1 VARTSKDEV
10 LETLRAEG
18 KRITPQRSLLLDVIR
33 RSKGHLGAD
42 QRYHLARERDPRISL
57 STVYRN
63 LNLLKELGLISRLHL
78 DEEHH
83 HYELK
88 DAANHYHLICSSCG
102 RVIEFDSSLVEQ
114 LMADVSAEKDFVVE
128 RLRIDLTGLC
138 VECRDKGN

>member
-1 VARTSKDEV
+1 MARTSKDEV

-42 QRYHLARERDPRISL
+42 QIYHLARERDPRISL

>member
-1 VARTSKDEV
+1 MARTSKDEV

-42 QRYHLARERDPRISL
+42 QIYHLARERDPRISL

-63 LNLLKELGLISRLHL
+63 LNLLRELGLISRLHL

-128 RLRIDLTGLC
+128 RVRIDLTGLC

>member
-42 QRYHLARERDPRISL
+42 QIYHLARERDPRISL

>member
-1 VARTSKDEV
+1 MARTSKDEV

-42 QRYHLARERDPRISL
+42 QIYHLARERDPRISL

-128 RLRIDLTGLC
+128 RVRIDLTGLC

>member
-1 VARTSKDEV
+1 MARTSKDEV

-42 QRYHLARERDPRISL
+42 QIYHLARERDPRISL

-114 LMADVSAEKDFVVE
+114 LVADVSAEKDFVVE
-128 RLRIDLTGLC
+128 RVRIDLTGLC

>member
-1 VARTSKDEV
+1 MAQTPKDEV

-18 KRITPQRSLLLDVIR
+18 KRITPQRTLLLDVIR
-33 RSKGHLGAD
+33 RSKGHLDAD
-42 QRYHLARERDPRISL
+42 QLYHLARERDPRISL

-102 RVIEFDSSLVEQ
+102 QVIEFDSSLVEQ
-114 LMADVSAEKDFVVE
+114 LVADVSAEKDFVVE
-128 RLRIDLTGLC
+128 RVRIDLTGLC
-138 VECRDKGN
+138 VECRAKGN